1 MSEEIVPELLSSC
14 SDDWVCCCLIDA
26 HCNYCDTQS
35 ETHPLP
41 DHKLGQSDTVLI
53 NTSIMYNEKIL
64 IIKLRAATVSMGT
77 ALAFQI

>member
-1 MSEEIVPELLSSC
+1 MHRETDVIADVILYLYDCGMSEEIVPELLSSC

-35 ETHPLP
+35 ETHPPP

-53 NTSIMYNEKIL
+53 NTSIMYNEK
-64 IIKLRAATVSMGT
+64 S
-77 ALAFQI
+77 

>member
-1 MSEEIVPELLSSC
+1 MHRETDVIAAVILYLYDCGMSEEIVPELLSSC

-26 HCNYCDTQS
+26 HCNYCDTQF

-53 NTSIMYNEKIL
+53 QYFNN
-64 IIKLRAATVSMGT
+64 V
-77 ALAFQI
+77 